1 LSSKSTFSNA
11 TAKSYAMALYELC
24 QESAEL
30 SKVEEEIKEF
40 SKFLNESLEL
50 KEVMISPAVTK
61 ESKKQIVSQIANQNN
76 FSVIF
81 KNFLNFIA
89 EKNRLFFLEKII
101 ESFLNLISKSKGEL
115 KALLTSSKK
124 LSIEEQKKIQ
134 MDLSKDFNSDL
145 KINYKH
151 DPELIAGLIVQVGSI
166 MVDTSLKSKLKKLE
180 KNMVEA

>member
-1 LSSKSTFSNA
+1 MSSKSTFSNA
-11 TAKSYAMALYELC
+11 TAKSYALALYELSK
-24 QESAEL
+24 ESSEL
-30 SKVEEEIKEF
+30 SKVEEEVKGF
-40 SKFLNESLEL
+40 NKFLKESLDF
-50 KEVMISPAVTK
+50 KEAMISPAVTK
-61 ESKKQIVSQIANQNN
+61 ESKKKIVSQIADQNK
-76 FSVIF
+76 FSEIF

-101 ESFLNLISKSKGEL
+101 ECFLNLISKGKGEL

-134 MDLSKDFNSDL
+134 IELSKDFNSDL
-145 KINYKH
+145 KINYTH
-151 DPELIAGLIVQVGSI
+151 DPDLIAGLTVQVGSI

>member
-1 LSSKSTFSNA
+1 MSSKSTFSNA

-89 EKNRLFFLEKII
+89 EKNRLFFLFKIY
-101 ESFLNLISKSKGEL
+101 
-115 KALLTSSKK
+115 
-124 LSIEEQKKIQ
+124 SI
-134 MDLSKDFNSDL
+134 F
-145 KINYKH
+145 
-151 DPELIAGLIVQVGSI
+151 
-166 MVDTSLKSKLKKLE
+166 
-180 KNMVEA
+180 